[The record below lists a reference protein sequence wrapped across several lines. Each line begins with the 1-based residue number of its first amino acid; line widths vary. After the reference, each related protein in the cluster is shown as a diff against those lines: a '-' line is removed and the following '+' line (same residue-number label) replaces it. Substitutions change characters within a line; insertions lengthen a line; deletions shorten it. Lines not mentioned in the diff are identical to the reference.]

1 MSFLQSRRFSTSPL
15 QVKAA
20 KGDKKQ
26 ISTAEKKLREHN
38 QKKERETAAEKLD
51 NALKGNNV
59 SPRALRYGVG

>member
-1 MSFLQSRRFSTSPL
+1 M

-38 QKKERETAAEKLD
+38 QKKEREAAAEKLEK
-51 NALKGNNV
+51 ALGGNDV
-59 SPRALRYGVG
+59 SQSALV